1 MNADTSGTS
10 GDLEQ
15 AADTYWRAALQ
26 LWLLPFT
33 VYNAVRGV
41 STLQSTPFSAE
52 RAPDAGSR
60 HRLVLTKPLAPGI
73 PYARQD
79 EALPESAVRFEPPVL
94 EPGIQTFH
102 LLIKAEALHLLPGA
116 TYWGEVAVVDDVS
129 GQEAGPRVDVWL
141 VVS

>member
-1 MNADTSGTS
+1 MSGMS

-15 AADTYWRAALQ
+15 AADTYWRAALR
-26 LWLLPFT
+26 LWFLPIT
-33 VYNAVRGV
+33 VYNAVRSV
-41 STLQSTPFSAE
+41 NTLQSTEFSAA

-73 PYARQD
+73 PYANQN
-79 EALPESAVRFEPPVL
+79 EALPESATKFEPPVL
-94 EPGIQTFH
+94 EPGIQAFH
-102 LLIKAEALHLLPGA
+102 VLIRAEALHLLPGA

-129 GQEAGPRVDVWL
+129 GQEVGPRVDIWL